1 MKINVLLVFLS
12 LAAGLS
18 AQTQYDLLLKGGH
31 LIDPKNEI
39 NRQMDVGIS
48 GDKIARVAPQI
59 DSLQARKVV
68 DCAGLYVTPG
78 LVDIHVHVY
87 AATARKENLHGDPS
101 SFGAQGKLARR
112 STQVAP
118 RRCGLVDPWTPA
130 HCTQNAPW
138 GARRRSA
145 GNWAT
150 RRVSGRSRITHG
162 HRRLGNV
169 GKPFRGP
176 PMANHSMLWSPESN
190 GYPTSPN
197 SKSASSISRPPVS
210 TRC

>member
-101 SFGAQGKLARR
+101 SFAGFRAVHPDGF
-112 STQVAP
+112 SF
-118 RRCGLVDPWTPA
+118 
-130 HCTQNAPW
+130 
-138 GARRRSA
+138 RSA
-145 GNWAT
+145 TTTMVDVGS
-150 RRVSGRSRITHG
+150 SGWR
-162 HRRLGNV
+162 N
-169 GKPFRGP
+169 F
-176 PMANHSMLWSPESN
+176 PEN
-190 GYPTSPN
+190 G
-197 SKSASSISRPPVS
+197 VS
-210 TRC
+210 T